1 MVGKQGAWK
10 DKALVLAFV
19 ALAGLGGYGL
29 LALGDGDAAA
39 DARLAALEAE
49 AEQMDV
55 ALDAVEERLLGNQ
68 AQLQLWAELGRRHKQ
83 VSAVHTQRSG
93 AHFEAMVA
101 YMERTQEKA
110 RGLKRRRVASAE
122 PVLTSGRQR
131 RGGGTD

>member
-10 DKALVLAFV
+10 DKALVLTFV
-19 ALAGLGGYGL
+19 ALAALGGYALLGLGG
-29 LALGDGDAAA
+29 ADAEAE
-39 DARLAALEAE
+39 ARLAALEAE
-49 AEQMDV
+49 AEQLDV
-55 ALDAVEERLLGNQ
+55 ALDSVEERLLGNQ

-110 RGLKRRRVASAE
+110 RTLKRRRVASAE
-122 PVLTSGRQR
+122 PVLTSARKR
-131 RGGGTD
+131 RGGSAD

>member
-10 DKALVLAFV
+10 DKALVLTFV

-29 LALGDGDAAA
+29 LGLGGADAEA

-49 AEQMDV
+49 AEQMDA
-55 ALDAVEERLLGNQ
+55 ALDSVEERLLGNQ

-83 VSAVHTQRSG
+83 VSAVHTQQSG

-101 YMERTQEKA
+101 YMDRVQEKA

-131 RGGGTD
+131 RNAHTD